1 MSGASQRARRS
12 VALAVVLS
20 ALTVPPALAQQAG
33 DVQWAQTI
41 LKEKGFNIG
50 GRANGQMTPGTKA
63 ALSAYQ
69 KSVGLPQTGQLD
81 QATVNKMMGERQSK
95 AAPTMGNLAQQR
107 PGGGGPG
114 QAPREP
120 QREVAPR
127 AAPTQRIEGN
137 GAELGGGA
145 QFSAGPPATG
155 SRSSSPSTSSGPNT
169 SSASAPTYA
178 PGTAAIVPRDTASR
192 DASQGPVPQ
201 AAPRASVTATTP
213 TGQPAPLVEP
223 TADSGSLLPAW
234 VMNGLRYVVMAV
246 VGLTVG
252 GIGFAWWRSGR
263 ASAPKPAP
271 RDDGP
276 RETRREPSFG
286 GTRREELTTG
296 SLPPLTSG
304 GRGRR

>member
-1 MSGASQRARRS
+1 MSGGSQRARRS

-20 ALTVPPALAQQAG
+20 ALTAPPVLAQQAG
-33 DVQWAQTI
+33 DVQWAQMI
-41 LKEKGFNIG
+41 LKEKGFDIG

-81 QATVNKMMGERQSK
+81 QVTVNKMMGDRQAK

-120 QREVAPR
+120 QREVVPR

-145 QFSAGPPATG
+145 QFSAGPPATSS
-155 SRSSSPSTSSGPNT
+155 SRSGSPSASSG
-169 SSASAPTYA
+169 SAPAPAYA
-178 PGTAAIVPRDTASR
+178 PGTAAIVPRDTAPR
-192 DASQGPVPQ
+192 DSSQGPVPQ

-223 TADSGSLLPAW
+223 AADSGSLLPAW
-234 VMNGLRYVVMAV
+234 VMNGLRYIVMAV

-271 RDDGP
+271 RDDAP

-286 GTRREELTTG
+286 GGRREELTTG